1 MRYVGRNRKGQ
12 LHRAAPKAQRQ
23 RADCQGE
30 RQLEGT
36 TACVEW
42 TPCPVWHVADG
53 TTVCP
58 WYVACDMR
66 WHHVNRNGRGRV
78 PEGTTGCNQGVA
90 QGSARALL
98 MPQPRA
104 GRGGRP
110 ESARRVARSTLRE
123 RGAQSTSGAWAGSK
137 RSSSQEVGWLGR
149 PYGVLPSQCD
159 SATRSETGDLCTR
172 WWTHTCVET
181 TEAVRVV
188 PTCPHRSVQS
198 HGEVDRGVRGSRV
211 SPAAAPPQARD
222 TFKGRLVP
230 NVAFWNQK
238 KISRKAPGR
247 WPK

>member
-1 MRYVGRNRKGQ
+1 
-12 LHRAAPKAQRQ
+12 
-23 RADCQGE
+23 
-30 RQLEGT
+30 
-36 TACVEW
+36 
-42 TPCPVWHVADG
+42 
-53 TTVCP
+53 
-58 WYVACDMR
+58 
-66 WHHVNRNGRGRV
+66 
-78 PEGTTGCNQGVA
+78 
-90 QGSARALL
+90 

-159 SATRSETGDLCTR
+159 SATRAETGDLCTR

-211 SPAAAPPQARD
+211 SPAAAVARLVGWGWWVGVGGLGLVGRGWCL
-222 TFKGRLVP
+222 TVWGSWVGVGRLVSGGLCFS
-230 NVAFWNQK
+230 VWGWWVGV
-238 KISRKAPGR
+238 GR
-247 WPK
+247 SWFVLAGMAWVGWGR

>member
-1 MRYVGRNRKGQ
+1 M
-12 LHRAAPKAQRQ
+12 
-23 RADCQGE
+23 
-30 RQLEGT
+30 
-36 TACVEW
+36 
-42 TPCPVWHVADG
+42 WHVADG

-98 MPQPRA
+98 MPQPRE

-110 ESARRVARSTLRE
+110 EAARRVARSTLRERGARSTLRE

-159 SATRSETGDLCTR
+159 SVTRSETGDLCTC
-172 WWTHTCVET
+172 WWKHTCVET

-198 HGEVDRGVRGSRV
+198 HGEVERGVRGSRV
-211 SPAAAPPQARD
+211 SPAAAVARPQARRQARG
-222 TFKGRLVP
+222 TRNKRGR
-230 NVAFWNQK
+230 A
-238 KISRKAPGR
+238 RR
-247 WPK
+247 